1 MSPHPF
7 REFDSIVVLV
17 PLGEPDGVTFPAGT
31 RAAIVDLGPDYA
43 LVEIVEQDGTVHGPY
58 DVSLTDLRLIEH
70 TRAA

>member
-1 MSPHPF
+1 MSIHPF
-7 REFDSIVVLV
+7 REFDTVVVLV
-17 PLGEPDGVTFPAGT
+17 PVCERNGATFPAGT

-70 TRAA
+70 VRAA